1 MPDDPIRPEPA
12 GPATTAAATASL
24 LERVLPRE
32 RAFAVRLWDGTTLEP
47 AGEVRADP
55 PATIVLTNPDAV
67 AEMFQLP
74 IDVHLGEAFL
84 RGDLEVEGD
93 IEAAFEFLDHAEVRV
108 SPMDW
113 IRIAADAAKLGAGPS
128 GPLEA
133 IAARLRGDTHT
144 PERDRQAITHHYD
157 VSNDFYACFLG
168 AEMVYSCAYW
178 PPGVGTLDEAQRAK
192 HDLICRKLRLRPGE
206 RFLDIGCGWGALAIH
221 AAERCGA
228 RAVGVTLSEKQLDL
242 ARRRAREAGLDDR
255 VSFELRDY
263 RDLDGEY
270 DKIASIGMAEHVGR
284 EQLPAYYRAAFERLA
299 PRGAMLNH
307 AIQRGPLRSDA
318 DERVVSGEFMR
329 RYVFPDGEILPLWR
343 SLEAAEGAGFEV
355 RDVEDL
361 REHYAET
368 LRAWVGN
375 LEARWDDAVAAAGE
389 ERARLWR
396 LYMAGSAHRFSVGH
410 LAIHQSLLA
419 KPDARGRVGVPRTR
433 DDLYA

>member
-1 MPDDPIRPEPA
+1 MSDESVRSASADTPVAD
-12 GPATTAAATASL
+12 ATISL
-24 LERVLPRE
+24 LERVLPSE
-32 RAFAVRLWDGTTLEP
+32 RAFAVRLWDGTTLPGSDAGDGDP
-47 AGEVRADP
+47 A
-55 PATIVLTNPDAV
+55 ATIVLTNPDAV

-108 SPMDW
+108 SPLDW
-113 IRIAADAAKLGAGPS
+113 VRIAADAAKLGVGPS

-133 IAARLRGDTHT
+133 IAARLRGAEHT
-144 PERDRQAITHHYD
+144 PDRDRQAITHHYD

-178 PPGVGTLDEAQRAK
+178 PQGVTTLDEAQRAK

-206 RFLDIGCGWGALAIH
+206 RLLDIGCGWGALAIH
-221 AAERCGA
+221 AAERFGA
-228 RAVGVTLSEKQLDL
+228 RAVGVTLSEKQLDV
-242 ARRRAREAGLDDR
+242 ARRRARDAGLDDR
-255 VSFELRDY
+255 AVFELHDY

-270 DKIASIGMAEHVGR
+270 DKIASVGMAEHVGR
-284 EQLPAYYRAAFERLA
+284 EQLPAYYRSAFERLA
-299 PRGAMLNH
+299 PGGAMLNH
-307 AIQRGPLRSDA
+307 AIQRGPLRSEADA
-318 DERVVSGEFMR
+318 RVVSGEFMR
-329 RYVFPDGEILPLWR
+329 RYVFPDGEILALWR
-343 SLEAAEGAGFEV
+343 SLEAAEDAGFEV

-368 LRAWVGN
+368 LRAWVAN
-375 LEARWDDAVAAAGE
+375 LESRWDEAVAAAGD

-396 LYMAGSAHRFSVGH
+396 LYMAGSAHRFAAGH

-419 KPDARGRVGVPRTR
+419 KPDPRGRAGLPRTR
-433 DDLYA
+433 EDLCA